1 MSKLTEHERV
11 ADLAQTCACL
21 NLRRASR
28 SISNYYDRL
37 FLEAVGL
44 RSTQISQLVVL
55 YLAGPQTIQEIA
67 GRLGL
72 DRTTLT
78 RNLKLLEKAG
88 LLEIEPGADQR
99 TRQAALTG
107 RGTTVLLKVLPIWEE
122 AQVEMVQGLGAKQF
136 STLLTQLSDLTKL
149 TQEE

>member
-11 ADLAQTCACL
+11 VDLAQTCACL

-44 RSTQISQLVVL
+44 RSTQIAQLVVL
-55 YLAGPQTIQEIA
+55 YLAGAQTVQEIA

-107 RGTTVLLKVLPIWEE
+107 RGITILLKVLPIWEE